1 MGQPIDTA
9 SVLIVPELSGFA
21 RQLKS
26 EVDQAMRQ
34 LTSQLDRA
42 FAGIERGAADAGGE
56 VGTAFQRGGERGE
69 DAFRELSRTARTEF
83 AEINASADRSA
94 AGISAK
100 LGGALSLVKT
110 GLLAAGVGAGV
121 ALAGIT
127 AFGLKSAA
135 SLEQSTVAFTSLLH
149 SGEAATEFLG
159 ELQQFAACVDTA
171 TQAFTHDGWRSYEDL
186 SVGQQI
192 LTINP
197 ATGRSEWQPIEALH
211 AYEGHHEMLRISG
224 QHHDSVSTLN
234 HRWPIY
240 ARGQHR
246 HRILFAT
253 SETLDPADQLIGAA
267 SGQAPIEAA
276 HSDEFVEL
284 VAWFWTEGS
293 IHPPS
298 QDLDASAAR
307 VTIRQSM
314 RANPRKCAR
323 IETALTKEF
332 GQPGRGNW
340 GVTGPDADGGMQ
352 WRLARPQAK
361 RVVAAAPNRVPT
373 MEFLRSLT
381 AEQLDL
387 FIAISL
393 EGDGHVRPRT
403 GQMNLTQK
411 RREQAERFADAVS
424 LSGRR
429 CRLYE
434 AENGRR
440 WVVSIYR
447 MSALIGMSHAR
458 RSEVSFSRETLRGIV
473 WCPQVRNGTW
483 FAQRN
488 GHRYFTGNSTPFE
501 FKDVVPASQRL
512 LVLAGALGQTQAA
525 VIPMLTT
532 IGDLVSV
539 TGGSAESIDSVV
551 RALGQMAS
559 KGKISQEE
567 LMQLSEAL
575 PGFNANAAIA
585 GSLGLSVADTLTLI
599 SAGGVDAT
607 TGINALLTGMAQF
620 PGAAGA
626 MAAQAQTLTGVF
638 STFKDTIG
646 IALTNAFQPV
656 IPEIKSALS
665 DLTPVLGSAIGQ
677 LAPSLG
683 RALSGILPIL
693 GKLIEAIVP
702 ILMPILDAL
711 GPVLDAL
718 GPSLVPLGEAI
729 GQLVVALAPV
739 LPVLAQ
745 FIAVLAQLAIP
756 IIKLLAAVL
765 IPLTPVLNYMALA
778 IGEVAK
784 ALGMIDWTAVGAA
797 IGGAFATAWHAVSD
811 FVVGVAQ
818 AIFGFGEMV
827 GTWVRGFLD
836 RVAAMIT
843 ELINFIQGLPGQI
856 LQALGDFGSLLYSKG
871 KDLILGLW
879 NGIKDMGGWL
889 WSQVTGFVNN
899 FLTGP
904 IKAALGI
911 HSPSTVA
918 RDEIGAMYAAG
929 IGEGLQMGIPGIQS
943 LIAGIT
949 PGASGAQS
957 GTAMNFGG
965 INVTI
970 NFVGGTPTTA
980 EASAVGQ
987 AAGDGIMQAI
997 ARRNVGLAVSMGV
1010 SQ

>member
-21 RQLKS
+21 RQLKA
-26 EVDQAMRQ
+26 EVDQALRQ
-34 LTSQLDRA
+34 LTSQMDRA
-42 FAGIERGAADAGGE
+42 FASVERGAAQAGGD
-56 VGTAFQRGGERGE
+56 VGTAFQHGGERGE

-83 AEINASADRSA
+83 AEINASATTSA

-100 LGGALSLVKT
+100 LGGALAIVRT
-110 GLLAAGVGAGV
+110 GLLAAGAAAGV
-121 ALAGIT
+121 GLAAMVG
-127 AFGLKSAA
+127 FGLKSAA

-149 SGEAATEFLG
+149 SAEDAKTFLQG
-159 ELQQFAACVDTA
+159 LQQFAA
-171 TQAFTHDGWRSYEDL
+171 E
-186 SVGQQI
+186 
-192 LTINP
+192 
-197 ATGRSEWQPIEALH
+197 
-211 AYEGHHEMLRISG
+211 
-224 QHHDSVSTLN
+224 
-234 HRWPIY
+234 
-240 ARGQHR
+240 
-246 HRILFAT
+246 
-253 SETLDPADQLIGAA
+253 
-267 SGQAPIEAA
+267 
-276 HSDEFVEL
+276 
-284 VAWFWTEGS
+284 
-293 IHPPS
+293 
-298 QDLDASAAR
+298 
-307 VTIRQSM
+307 
-314 RANPRKCAR
+314 
-323 IETALTKEF
+323 
-332 GQPGRGNW
+332 
-340 GVTGPDADGGMQ
+340 
-352 WRLARPQAK
+352 
-361 RVVAAAPNRVPT
+361 
-373 MEFLRSLT
+373 
-381 AEQLDL
+381 
-387 FIAISL
+387 
-393 EGDGHVRPRT
+393 
-403 GQMNLTQK
+403 
-411 RREQAERFADAVS
+411 
-424 LSGRR
+424 
-429 CRLYE
+429 
-434 AENGRR
+434 
-440 WVVSIYR
+440 
-447 MSALIGMSHAR
+447 
-458 RSEVSFSRETLRGIV
+458 
-473 WCPQVRNGTW
+473 
-483 FAQRN
+483 
-488 GHRYFTGNSTPFE
+488 TPFE
-501 FKDVVPASQRL
+501 FKDIVPASQRL
-512 LVLAGALGQTQAA
+512 LVLAQALGQTKDA
-525 VIPMLTT
+525 VVPMLTT

-551 RALGQMAS
+551 RALSQMAS
-559 KGKISQEE
+559 KGKITQEE
-567 LMQLSEAL
+567 IMQLAEAL

-585 GSLGLSVADTLTLI
+585 GQLGLSVSDTLALI

-638 STFKDTIG
+638 STFKDTLG

-683 RALSGILPIL
+683 KALGAILPIL

-778 IGEVAK
+778 IGEVAR

-797 IGGAFATAWHAVSD
+797 IGGAFADAWRAVSE
-811 FVVGVAQ
+811 FVVNAAKAVSE
-818 AIFGFGEMV
+818 FGAMLGAKFREL
-827 GTWVRGFLD
+827 LD
-836 RVAAMIT
+836 NALAFINESIAFWKAFPGRV
-843 ELINFIQGLPGQI
+843 LD
-856 LQALGDFGSLLYSKG
+856 ALGDFGSLLVQKG
-871 KDLILGLW
+871 RDLIAGLW
-879 NGIKDMGGWL
+879 AGIQGMGGWL
-889 WSQVTGFVNN
+889 WGQITGFIDRY
-899 FLTGP
+899 LTGP

-918 RDEIGAMYAAG
+918 RDEIGAMFTAG
-929 IGEGLQMGIPGIQS
+929 IGEGLQLGIPGIQS
-943 LIAGIT
+943 LISAIT
-949 PGASGAQS
+949 PGANGAQS
-957 GTAMNFGG
+957 GAPALSFGGG